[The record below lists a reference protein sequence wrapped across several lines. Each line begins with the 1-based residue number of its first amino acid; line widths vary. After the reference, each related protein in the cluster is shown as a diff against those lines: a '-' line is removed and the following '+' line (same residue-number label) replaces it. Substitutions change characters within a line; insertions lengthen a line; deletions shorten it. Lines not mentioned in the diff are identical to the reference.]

1 MNQSPSTKAT
11 SLFLDS
17 DIHGMKHHRT
27 MESIQLLHLADIHIG
42 VENYGRLDASTGL
55 HTRLQD
61 FANCLA
67 FAVDTAIER
76 DVDAVLFAGDAYK
89 TASPSPTHEAQ
100 FARQMRRLRDQ
111 HIPVIMVTG
120 NHDIPASFGKA
131 STLHIFR
138 TLGGEEHF
146 FVQERP
152 DLITIS
158 AKRGAFQVACFPWPT
173 RHILLTRDEYKDLS
187 DEQITRTIEEKTQ
200 NRIEKFA
207 RDLDPALP
215 SVLLG
220 HFAVANATYSGSE
233 RSTMIGADPVIL
245 QGILKN
251 PTFDYVALGHIHK
264 HQDFNRN
271 GQPHVVYPGSIERVD
286 FGETGEEKGFC
297 LVSLQKGNTQYEF
310 IPTPA
315 RKFVKLDIDVR
326 GQLNP
331 TTTILQQ
338 VAGVDIVDAVVR
350 LFYTADEDQRGQ
362 VDERTVRDA
371 LHEAFLV
378 AGITQVTE
386 ITRRQR
392 PRIAGGLSV
401 LDTLEQYI
409 DYTPELQEIKD
420 DLRTYA
426 ERLLREMEENM

>member
-1 MNQSPSTKAT
+1 
-11 SLFLDS
+11 
-17 DIHGMKHHRT
+17 
-27 MESIQLLHLADIHIG
+27 MESIQFLHLADIHIG

-61 FANCLA
+61 FVHCLA

-100 FARQMRRLRDQ
+100 FAGQMRRLRDH

-220 HFAVANATYSGSE
+220 HFAVAHATYSGSE

-251 PTFDYVALGHIHK
+251 PAFDYVALGHIHK

-286 FGETGEEKGFC
+286 FGEAGEEKGFC

-315 RKFVKLDIDVR
+315 RQFVKLDIDVR
-326 GQLNP
+326 GQLDP
-331 TTTILQQ
+331 TTTILQH

-350 LFYTADEDQRGQ
+350 VFYTADEDQRGQ
-362 VDERTVRDA
+362 VDERRIRDA

-426 ERLLREMEENM
+426 ERLLRELQDNE